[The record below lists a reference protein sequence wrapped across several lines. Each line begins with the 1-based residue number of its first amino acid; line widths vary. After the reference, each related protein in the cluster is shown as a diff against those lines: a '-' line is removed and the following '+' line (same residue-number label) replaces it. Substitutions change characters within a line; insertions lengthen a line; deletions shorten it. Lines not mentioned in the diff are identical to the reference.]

1 MIIVYAFLVGGI
13 ICSIGQ
19 IIMDKFKIMPI
30 YVTCLFVFCGA
41 LLDFFNVYDRL
52 VDFSGAG
59 AILPITS
66 FGHTVVH
73 GVMKEVETSGAVGL
87 FTGIFSNISVGIT
100 VSIVMAFIMGILFK
114 PKG

>member
-1 MIIVYAFLVGGI
+1 
-13 ICSIGQ
+13 
-19 IIMDKFKIMPI
+19 MPI

-59 AILPITS
+59 AMLPITS

-73 GVMKEVETSGAVGL
+73 GVMEEVETLGVTYSYEFRIWLEDNG
-87 FTGIFSNISVGIT
+87 TDQNIEQGKT
-100 VSIVMAFIMGILFK
+100 FNGKIVVNAINK
-114 PKG
+114 